1 MLKKIQNWYN
11 ELRLESVD
19 EVHKYRLT
27 ITFKN
32 GKSATIDTDRYY
44 LKPGCSF
51 SEYFMILKEDRLY
64 INGEFCP
71 THTIESITDEIIETE
86 IIYVKEGFMALFGI
100 TEEKLRENQSKY
112 KNIIDL
118 YKSNKPNINTKL
130 AFIKEERKTGCIMK
144 YRVKSSK
151 EEWSYYEA
159 KDETQCI
166 DYLISLKLKDDLE
179 YEIYELSSADT
190 IFGTK

>member
-64 INGEFCP
+64 INGEFCS
-71 THTIESITDEIIETE
+71 THTIETVTDEIIETE

-112 KNIIDL
+112 KNVIDL
-118 YKSNKPNINTKL
+118 YKSNKSNINTKL
-130 AFIKEERKTGCIMK
+130 TFIKEERKMGCIMK

-159 KDETQCI
+159 KDEIHCI
-166 DYLISLKLKDDLE
+166 DYLIGLESTEDIE

>member
-19 EVHKYRLT
+19 EVYKYRLT

-44 LKPGCSF
+44 LQPNCSF
-51 SEYFMILKEDRLY
+51 SEYYMILKEDRLY
-64 INGEFCP
+64 INGELCP
-71 THTIESITDEIIETE
+71 THTIERVTDEIIETE
-86 IIYVKEGFMALFGI
+86 IIYVKEGFIALFGI
-100 TEEKLRENQSKY
+100 TEEKLRENQLKY
-112 KNIIDL
+112 KNVIDL
-118 YKSNKPNINTKL
+118 YKSNKPNANMKV
-130 AFIKEERKTGCIMK
+130 AFIQEERKTGCIMK
-144 YRVKSSK
+144 YRAENSK

-179 YEIYELSSADT
+179 YEIYEISSADT
-190 IFGTK
+190 ISGTR

>member
-1 MLKKIQNWYN
+1 
-11 ELRLESVD
+11 
-19 EVHKYRLT
+19 
-27 ITFKN
+27 
-32 GKSATIDTDRYY
+32 
-44 LKPGCSF
+44 
-51 SEYFMILKEDRLY
+51 MILKEDRLY

-86 IIYVKEGFMALFGI
+86 IIYVKEGFMVLFGI

-130 AFIKEERKTGCIMK
+130 TFIKEERKMGCIMK
-144 YRVKSSK
+144 YRTKNSNK
-151 EEWSYYEA
+151 EWSYYEA
-159 KDETQCI
+159 KDEIHCI
-166 DYLISLKLKDDLE
+166 DYLIGLESTKDIE